1 VHADN
6 EKRYSEIGRG
16 KTRVMDK
23 SNRLLLIIFIVAII
37 VFAVLAVVLEQ
48 VIFNP
53 GQANVSTPTPI
64 PTFPIG
70 NHHKKTPTSGPGLT
84 PVATGRPYVQGTQ
97 IIDGAGHPLI
107 LKGAQIE
114 SPFNYIK
121 GWQAGQN
128 PSKVLNSS
136 VFQAMAQQW
145 KMNALRLPISNWIYA
160 LNPTAY
166 LNRLDPI
173 VQEAN
178 SAGLYVILDLHD
190 DGQSGSPYGNNVDL
204 PKTQSMT
211 FWKAIA
217 AHYVNDSMIMFDVF
231 NEPKDTDWQTWLH
244 GGGTVGGAT
253 IVGFQDMVDAIRSA
267 GAKQIIIAEPG
278 SAGGGSPSDAGWATI
293 GSNTINDPNIVYSL
307 HTYSGIMES
316 PQQQDAKWG
325 PILNHHPIYYGEWAL
340 LTNGY
345 GAVGYDHC
353 KNIPQNQADQ
363 IVNAFLNYMA
373 SRNASWTA
381 WEFTPYHLIQDY
393 STFTPTTLDMPWT
406 CGDINSRAGMGALV
420 KQFLFNGA

>member
-1 VHADN
+1 MN
-6 EKRYSEIGRG
+6 R
-16 KTRVMDK
+16 

-37 VFAVLAVVLEQ
+37 VVAVLAVVLEQ
-48 VIFNP
+48 LIFNP
-53 GQANVSTPTPI
+53 GQANVNTPTPL
-64 PTFPIG
+64 PTFSTR
-70 NHHKKTPTSGPGLT
+70 NHHKQTPASGLGLT
-84 PVATGRPYVQGTQ
+84 PVATGMPYVQGTQ
-97 IIDGAGHPLI
+97 IIDGSGHPIL

-121 GWQAGQN
+121 GWQAGQS
-128 PSKVLNSS
+128 PSKVLNPS
-136 VFQAMAQQW
+136 VFQAMAQW

-160 LNPTAY
+160 LNPAAY
-166 LNRLDPI
+166 LARLDPI

-190 DGQSGSPYGNNVDL
+190 DGQSGSPYGNNANL
-204 PKTQSMT
+204 PKTQSVT

-217 AHYVNDSMIMFDVF
+217 AHYVTDPMVMFDVF

-244 GGGTVGGAT
+244 GGGTVNGAT
-253 IVGFQDMVDAIRSA
+253 IVGFQDLVDAIRSA
-267 GAKQIIIAEPG
+267 GAKQIIVVEPG

-293 GSNTINDPNIVYSL
+293 GNNTVNDPNIVYSL
-307 HTYSGIMES
+307 HLYSGIVES

-325 PILNHHPIYYGEWAL
+325 PILNQHPIYYGEWAL

-353 KNIPQNQADQ
+353 KNIPQSQANQ
-363 IVNAFLNYMA
+363 IVNAFLSYMA
-373 SRNASWTA
+373 SRSASWTA

-393 STFTPTTLDMPWT
+393 TSFTPTTLNMPWT
-406 CGDINSRAGMGALV
+406 CGDINSHAGMGTLV
-420 KQFLFNGA
+420 KQFLVNGA